1 MYESGEIIKY
11 LFENYSD
18 GQTKPPWGLMLG
30 PLTAISCTLG
40 MLPRVSLQPRP
51 NAVSL
56 GSWLH
61 LWAGPAA
68 LGTPIA
74 STGLSAAPVCWAHSP
89 GHPEC
94 LHRAL
99 SCTPCKWDCSLGSV
113 LCPVSVIIG
122 PAALCTQLGSQPS
135 PDAVPLGC

>member
-51 NAVSL
+51 KAVSL
-56 GSWLH
+56 GFCSSPVG
-61 LWAGPAA
+61 WACSPGHPSETTGLSAAPCKWDCSPEPILGPQCVIIGPAA
-68 LGTPIA
+68 LGTPSGFTAI
-74 STGLSAAPVCWAHSP
+74 S
-89 GHPEC
+89 
-94 LHRAL
+94 
-99 SCTPCKWDCSLGSV
+99 
-113 LCPVSVIIG
+113 
-122 PAALCTQLGSQPS
+122 
-135 PDAVPLGC
+135 

>member
-30 PLTAISCTLG
+30 PFTAISCTLG

-51 NAVSL
+51 DVVSL
-56 GSWLH
+56 GSWL
-61 LWAGPAA
+61 
-68 LGTPIA
+68 LG
-74 STGLSAAPVCWAHSP
+74 APVGWNCSP

-99 SCTPCKWDCSLGSV
+99 SCTPCKWDCSLVSI
-113 LCPVSVIIG
+113 LCALSANIG
-122 PAALCTQLGSQPS
+122 PA
-135 PDAVPLGC
+135 PLSIPTGFTAIS

>member
-1 MYESGEIIKY
+1 MVTARSPALVVQQTLLVYAGTPQCKSVSFYEAWHWRLTCVNGLLHVLAETQMYESGDIIKY

-40 MLPRVSLQPRP
+40 MLPRVRLQPHP

-61 LWAGPAA
+61 QSWAP
-68 LGTPIA
+68 
-74 STGLSAAPVCWAHSP
+74 
-89 GHPEC
+89 
-94 LHRAL
+94 
-99 SCTPCKWDCSLGSV
+99 
-113 LCPVSVIIG
+113 
-122 PAALCTQLGSQPS
+122 
-135 PDAVPLGC
+135 

>member
-40 MLPRVSLQPRP
+40 MLPRVSLQPQT
-51 NAVSL
+51 NALLSDSCSAPV
-56 GSWLH
+56 G

-68 LGTPIA
+68 LGT
-74 STGLSAAPVCWAHSP
+74 LSEFTKLLAAP
-89 GHPEC
+89 
-94 LHRAL
+94 R
-99 SCTPCKWDCSLGSV
+99 KWDCSPGPVLGP
-113 LCPVSVIIG
+113 LNYIIG
-122 PAALCTQLGSQPS
+122 PAALGTPS
-135 PDAVPLGC
+135 